1 MSHSNSNCE
10 CYVPSEFCV
19 TQCRSCTSCGN
30 GACNPQALNEIT
42 QKRIWKQ
49 VRTYSSLYIMANAAT
64 NVGGNAANLPLPQ
77 YNNVNWNQSSD
88 RNKPS
93 VQKTLVPSRGNST
106 RSSITRHRPG
116 ANSPGGKGVDIKHNS
131 YDRHLKRIKS
141 NLVRS
146 QNATNLV
153 PQYGN
158 KTQTFGM
165 LSQLCVQCP

>member
-19 TQCRSCTSCGN
+19 TQCRSCASCGN

-49 VRTYSSLYIMANAAT
+49 VRTYSSLYTMANAST
-64 NVGGNAANLPLPQ
+64 NVGGSSTNLPLPH

-93 VQKTLVPSRGNST
+93 VQTTIVPSRGNST

-131 YDRHLKRIKS
+131 YDRHLNRVKS

-146 QNATNLV
+146 QKSTSLV

-158 KTQTFGM
+158 KTQTFSM

>member
-19 TQCRSCTSCGN
+19 TQCRSCASCGN

-49 VRTYSSLYIMANAAT
+49 VRTYSSLYTMANAST
-64 NVGGNAANLPLPQ
+64 NVGGSSTNLPLPQ

-93 VQKTLVPSRGNST
+93 VQTTVVPSRGNST

-131 YDRHLKRIKS
+131 YDRHLNRVKS

-146 QNATNLV
+146 QKSTSLV

-158 KTQTFGM
+158 KTQTFSM

>member
-1 MSHSNSNCE
+1 MSNSNSNCE
-10 CYVPSEFCV
+10 CNSSNIDCV
-19 TQCRSCTSCGN
+19 IQCKSCTSCGD

-42 QKRIWKQ
+42 QKRICKQ
-49 VRTYSSLYIMANAAT
+49 VRTYSSLYTMTKAST
-64 NVGGNAANLPLPQ
+64 NVGGSSTNLPLPQ

-93 VQKTLVPSRGNST
+93 FQKTVVPSRGNSI

>member
-1 MSHSNSNCE
+1 MSNSNSNSE
-10 CYVPSEFCV
+10 CNSSNIDCV
-19 TQCRSCTSCGN
+19 IQCKSCTSCGD

-42 QKRIWKQ
+42 QKLIWKQ
-49 VRTYSSLYIMANAAT
+49 VRTYSSLYTMANAST
-64 NVGGNAANLPLPQ
+64 NVGGSSTNLPLPQ

-93 VQKTLVPSRGNST
+93 VQTTVVPSRGNST

-131 YDRHLKRIKS
+131 YDRHLNRIKS

-146 QNATNLV
+146 QKSTSLV

>member
-1 MSHSNSNCE
+1 
-10 CYVPSEFCV
+10 
-19 TQCRSCTSCGN
+19 
-30 GACNPQALNEIT
+30 
-42 QKRIWKQ
+42 
-49 VRTYSSLYIMANAAT
+49 MANAST
-64 NVGGNAANLPLPQ
+64 NVGGSSTNLPLPQ

-93 VQKTLVPSRGNST
+93 FQKTVVPSRGNST

-165 LSQLCVQCP
+165 LSQLVCNVRKYLLIFIY